1 MESLAARDEEVP
13 TPRQIYDA
21 LSRHVVGQEEAKRAV
36 SVAAHAHLRRVRAR
50 MEGRAV
56 KLRKSNLLLV
66 GPTGS
71 GKTHLART
79 LAEVLNVP
87 FATVDATE
95 YTEAGYYGKDVEV
108 MVSDLLYRADH
119 SVEAA
124 QRGIVFVDEVDKIA
138 RRTQGARTGAGA
150 RDIGGEGV
158 QQALLKLLEGREI
171 YVPLNVTQ
179 SVHKHDFV
187 QLNTRDV
194 LFICAGAFSDLY
206 QEDEHGRGH
215 AVGFNAAPAVHGARR
230 LTLKQLVEFGMLPE
244 FLGRLPVRVELH
256 RLEFLDLVRILTEPP
271 DALAREYRELLALD
285 GVELRY
291 TAGAVEQVARF
302 AVERGLGA
310 RGLRSVLEAVMADLL
325 FEAPSR
331 GSGTVTVDS
340 GFVRRRLHSAA
351 PGLLP

>member
-1 MESLAARDEEVP
+1 MESLAARDEAVP

-21 LSRHVVGQEEAKRAV
+21 LTRHVVGQEEAKRAV
-36 SVAAHAHLRRVRAR
+36 CVAAHAHLRRIRAR
-50 MEGRAV
+50 EDGRPL

-79 LAEVLNVP
+79 LAEVLRVP

-194 LFICAGAFSDLY
+194 LFICAGAFSDLFH
-206 QEDEHGRGH
+206 EDEHGLAH
-215 AVGFNAAPAVHGARR
+215 PVGFHAAPHARGARR
-230 LTLKQLVEFGMLPE
+230 LTLKQLVEYGMLPE
-244 FLGRLPVRVELH
+244 FLGRLPVMVELQ
-256 RLEFLDLVRILTEPP
+256 RLEVPDLVRILTEPP

-302 AVERGLGA
+302 AVDRGLGA
-310 RGLRSVLEAVMADLL
+310 RGLRSVLEAVMADVL
-325 FEAPSR
+325 FEAPGR
-331 GSGTVTVDS
+331 GNGTLTVDS
-340 GFVRRRLHSAA
+340 AFVRRRLQSAA
-351 PGLLP
+351 PGLFP